1 MAWIRLDVGFSLV
14 AMACDHS
21 SCRPYWLTTVWGP
34 LAVVAYWVVP
44 SSPSSHGL
52 QTSTDHSSL
61 AFWST
66 RPLLEVKL
74 KLPVAICGSLPCTG
88 TQFAPPGFG
97 SLANA
102 TLRTW
107 VTPLETVVPT
117 PVKSA
122 GRPISQIAAAQA
134 TTIHSVPSMARVAR
148 LRTRPFQAI
157 QIAPRMM
164 TGARYGK

>member
-1 MAWIRLDVGFSLV
+1 MAWIRLDVGFSLA

-52 QTSTDHSSL
+52 HTSTDHSSL

-88 TQFAPPGFG
+88 TQFA
-97 SLANA
+97 A
-102 TLRTW
+102 TGVRQLGERDVQHLGDAVGDAW
-107 VTPLETVVPT
+107 C
-117 PVKSA
+117 
-122 GRPISQIAAAQA
+122 RP
-134 TTIHSVPSMARVAR
+134 R
-148 LRTRPFQAI
+148 
-157 QIAPRMM
+157 
-164 TGARYGK
+164 

>member
-1 MAWIRLDVGFSLV
+1 
-14 AMACDHS
+14 MACDHS

-34 LAVVAYWVVP
+34 LAVVADWVVP
-44 SSPSSHGL
+44 RSPSSQGL
-52 QTSTDHSSL
+52 HTSTDHNWL

-102 TLRTW
+102 TLSTW
-107 VTPLETVVPT
+107 VTPLDTVVPT
-117 PVKSA
+117 PVRRG
-122 GRPISQIAAAQA
+122 GRPRSQIGAAPTPA
-134 TTIHSVPSMARVAR
+134 IPSV
-148 LRTRPFQAI
+148 L
-157 QIAPRMM
+157 
-164 TGARYGK
+164 

>member
-1 MAWIRLDVGFSLV
+1 M
-14 AMACDHS
+14 
-21 SCRPYWLTTVWGP
+21 
-34 LAVVAYWVVP
+34 
-44 SSPSSHGL
+44 
-52 QTSTDHSSL
+52 
-61 AFWST
+61 
-66 RPLLEVKL
+66 
-74 KLPVAICGSLPCTG
+74 
-88 TQFAPPGFG
+88 
-97 SLANA
+97 
-102 TLRTW
+102 
-107 VTPLETVVPT
+107 PT